1 MATSACISSNT
12 LTGVSWPEK
21 IKNIRQGGAVYAP
34 LGYSNPYKII
44 NDKSRLASPRVIMN
58 NKNIIP
64 AFLATLLITGGVL
77 LFYYQSAI
85 FLPIFIAL
93 LLAYIFN
100 PLVTMVEKRWI
111 GRTLAIAL
119 VFCTVL
125 ALIAAI
131 TTFFAIS
138 IRGEFQDIRI
148 NLPEYA
154 NRIYGYIPQW
164 LKVWFGI
171 ETPAKLYQ
179 QINATLES
187 IRSASADIFKE
198 AFIFLKKAFAS
209 TLSFILA
216 LLGYV
221 LTPIYLYYFLK
232 DLPQMK
238 RVLRDLTPER
248 YRQRSAEKAGEIHE
262 ILSAFVRGQLSV
274 CAILAVLYS
283 IGLYFIGIDLAIATG
298 ALAGITFIIPY
309 FGFILG
315 IVLSMTLALLK
326 FHDLLHPLL
335 CLGWFAI
342 VQGVEGGIITPRIVG
357 EKVGL
362 HPVVTILA
370 ILIGGQLF
378 GILGMLLA
386 VPVTAVLK
394 VGLRSLIGYYRST
407 TFFTG
412 V

>member
-1 MATSACISSNT
+1 
-12 LTGVSWPEK
+12 
-21 IKNIRQGGAVYAP
+21 
-34 LGYSNPYKII
+34 
-44 NDKSRLASPRVIMN
+44 MN
-58 NKNIIP
+58 NKEIIP
-64 AFLATLLITGGVL
+64 AFLAILIIAGGVV

-85 FLPIFIAL
+85 FLPVVIAL
-93 LLAYIFN
+93 LLAYVFN
-100 PLVTMVEKRWI
+100 PLVTVVEKRGI
-111 GRTLAIAL
+111 GRTVAIAL
-119 VFCTVL
+119 VFCAVL
-125 ALIAAI
+125 ALLAAI
-131 TTFFAIS
+131 STFFVVS
-138 IRGEFQDIRI
+138 IRGEFQDVRI

-171 ETPAKLYQ
+171 ETPAKVYQ
-179 QINATLES
+179 QINAALETM
-187 IRSASADIFKE
+187 RGASADIFQE
-198 AFIFLKKAFAS
+198 AIIFLKKAFAS
-209 TLSFILA
+209 TLSFVLA

-232 DLPQMK
+232 DLPQIK
-238 RVLRDLTPER
+238 RALRELTPER
-248 YRQRSAEKAGEIHE
+248 YRQRMAKKAGEINE

-298 ALAGITFIIPY
+298 TLAGITFIIPY
-309 FGFILG
+309 FGTILG

-326 FHDLLHPLL
+326 FHDFLHPLL
-335 CLGWFAI
+335 CLGWFVI
-342 VQGVEGGIITPRIVG
+342 VQVIEGGIITPRIVG
-357 EKVGL
+357 GKVGL

-394 VGLRSLIGYYRST
+394 VGLRSLHDYYRST
-407 TFFTG
+407 TFFTRA
-412 V
+412 

>member
-1 MATSACISSNT
+1 
-12 LTGVSWPEK
+12 
-21 IKNIRQGGAVYAP
+21 
-34 LGYSNPYKII
+34 
-44 NDKSRLASPRVIMN
+44 MN
-58 NKNIIP
+58 NKEIIP
-64 AFLATLLITGGVL
+64 AFMAILICAGGVL

-85 FLPIFIAL
+85 FLPIVIAL
-93 LLAYIFN
+93 ILAYLFN
-100 PLVTMVEKRWI
+100 PLVTVLEKRGI

-119 VFCTVL
+119 VFCAVL
-125 ALIAAI
+125 ALLAAI
-131 TTFFAIS
+131 STFFVVS
-138 IRGEFQDIRI
+138 IQGEFQDVRI

-171 ETPAKLYQ
+171 ETQAKLYQ
-179 QINATLES
+179 QINAALETL
-187 IRSASADIFKE
+187 RGASADIFKE

-238 RVLRDLTPER
+238 RALRDMTPER
-248 YRQRSAEKAGEIHE
+248 FRQRSLEKFEEIHE

-283 IGLYFIGIDLAIATG
+283 IGLYFIGIDMAIATG
-298 ALAGITFIIPY
+298 TLAGITFIIPY
-309 FGFILG
+309 FGTILG
-315 IVLSMTLALLK
+315 IVFSMTLALLK

-335 CLGWFAI
+335 CLGWFGI

-362 HPVVTILA
+362 HPIVTILA
-370 ILIGGQLF
+370 LLIGGQLF

-394 VGLRSLIGYYRST
+394 VGLHSLLNYYRST

-412 V
+412 T

>member
-1 MATSACISSNT
+1 MNNREIIPAIPAI
-12 LTGVSWPEK
+12 L
-21 IKNIRQGGAVYAP
+21 IIAGGAV
-34 LGYSNPYKII
+34 
-44 NDKSRLASPRVIMN
+44 
-58 NKNIIP
+58 
-64 AFLATLLITGGVL
+64 

-85 FLPIFIAL
+85 FLPVIIAL
-93 LLAYIFN
+93 ILAYLFN
-100 PLVTMVEKRWI
+100 PLVTLVEKRGI
-111 GRTLAIAL
+111 GRALAIAL
-119 VFCTVL
+119 VFCVVL
-125 ALIAAI
+125 ALLAAI
-131 TTFFAIS
+131 TTFFVVS
-138 IRGEFQDIRI
+138 IRGEFQDMRI

-154 NRIYGYIPQW
+154 KSIYGYIPQW

-179 QINATLES
+179 QINAALETM
-187 IRSASADIFKE
+187 RGASADIFKE

-232 DLPQMK
+232 DLPQMQK
-238 RVLRDLTPER
+238 TLRELTPER
-248 YRQRSAEKAGEIHE
+248 FRQQSAEKIGEIHE

-298 ALAGITFIIPY
+298 TLAGITFIIPY
-309 FGFILG
+309 FGTILG

-335 CLGWFAI
+335 CLGWFGI
-342 VQGVEGGIITPRIVG
+342 VQGIEGGIITPRIVG

-362 HPVVTILA
+362 HPIVTILA
-370 ILIGGQLF
+370 LLIGGQLF

-394 VGLRSLIGYYRST
+394 VGLRSLLDYYRST

-412 V
+412 A

>member
-1 MATSACISSNT
+1 
-12 LTGVSWPEK
+12 
-21 IKNIRQGGAVYAP
+21 
-34 LGYSNPYKII
+34 
-44 NDKSRLASPRVIMN
+44 MN
-58 NKNIIP
+58 NKEIIP
-64 AFLATLLITGGVL
+64 VSSAIVIIAGGAA

-85 FLPIFIAL
+85 FLPLVIAL
-93 LLAYIFN
+93 ILAYLFN
-100 PLVTMVEKRWI
+100 PLVIIVEKR
-111 GRTLAIAL
+111 GVNRTLAIAM
-119 VFCTVL
+119 VFCLVL
-125 ALIAAI
+125 ALLAAI
-131 TTFFAIS
+131 STFFFVS
-138 IRGEFQDIRI
+138 IRGEFQDVRI

-179 QINATLES
+179 QINAAMES
-187 IRSASADIFKE
+187 MRSASADIFKE
-198 AFIFLKKAFAS
+198 AFVILNKAFAS

-232 DLPQMK
+232 DLPQIK
-238 RVLRDLTPER
+238 RAIRDLTPER
-248 YRQRSAEKAGEIHE
+248 YRRQSAEKAGEIHE
-262 ILSAFVRGQLSV
+262 ILSAFVRGQISV

-298 ALAGITFIIPY
+298 TLAGITFIIPY
-309 FGFILG
+309 FGTILG

-342 VQGVEGGIITPRIVG
+342 VQGIEGGVITPRIVG

-362 HPVVTILA
+362 HPIITILA
-370 ILIGGQLF
+370 LLIGGQLF

-394 VGLRSLIGYYRST
+394 VGLRSLLDYYRST

-412 V
+412 A